1 MIPAIALYMIAF
13 GLAWSSVLT
22 HGFPWTLLFLS
33 SPAIWGLGII
43 RGHPSLVTLGL
54 YGLIA
59 AAAWAA
65 FSEAFV
71 PGVSAVVLALVA
83 WDAAGLHL
91 WLRKAAEVHSRARIW
106 RAALLRSCAL
116 ASIGGALA
124 IVFAQ
129 LQISVSFWGMVM
141 LLALAWGILA
151 AFRRST
157 TRESR

>member
-33 SPAIWGLGII
+33 SPAVWALGII

-65 FSEAFV
+65 FSEAFI
-71 PGVSAVVLALVA
+71 PGIGAVVLALVA
-83 WDAAGLHL
+83 WDAAGLQL
-91 WLRKAAEVHSRARIW
+91 WLRKAAEVQSRARIW

-116 ASIGGALA
+116 ALIGGALA
-124 IVFAQ
+124 IGVAQ
-129 LQISVSFWGMVM
+129 LEISLPFWGMAMLM
-141 LLALAWGILA
+141 LLIWGITVAL
-151 AFRRST
+151 RRLT
-157 TRESR
+157 AGEPR